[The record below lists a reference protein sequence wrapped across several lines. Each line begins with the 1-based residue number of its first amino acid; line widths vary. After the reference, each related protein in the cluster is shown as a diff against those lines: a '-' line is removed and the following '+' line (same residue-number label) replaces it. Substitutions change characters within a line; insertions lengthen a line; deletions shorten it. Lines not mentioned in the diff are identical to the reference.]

1 MENFRIPHPDPSN
14 NSYGSASLVI
24 GLEKPA
30 VPAGEDLLGELL
42 TGEEVEAEVQAT
54 LC

>member
-1 MENFRIPHPDPSN
+1 MENFRIPHQDPY